1 MHNKKKGFAGCV
13 GMKSSAG
20 IKNMTQQKVICAVE
34 RIFVIIEDDNLIAHG
49 VKDHRLRHKGI
60 QANAKI
66 A

>member
-1 MHNKKKGFAGCV
+1 MEPIVEERVCTDRKTRISIKKF
-13 GMKSSAG
+13 
-20 IKNMTQQKVICAVE
+20 TQQKVICAVE
-34 RIFVIIEDDNLIAHG
+34 RIFVVIEDDNLIAHG